1 MDIEVNILP
10 CLIKYNGPT
19 EFRKRFKEKIR
30 KLSQDSSSSSST
42 LDSSSTSCTSDS
54 SNSTDTTDSNS
65 IPGGFD
71 IKEICG
77 SCTNNVNFSVKV
89 TEKLIKDVYYPIRG
103 VDKLLKDKYYVLFRG
118 RQMRG
123 SRLALEDFGYNMSVV
138 TKDNRHKESNFSKN
152 TSTESTYLIKTANIS
167 SIT

>member
-1 MDIEVNILP
+1 MDVEVNILP

-30 KLSQDSSSSSST
+30 TLSQDSSDSST
-42 LDSSSTSCTSDS
+42 TSCTTDS
-54 SNSTDTTDSNS
+54 SNSSDSTDSTDSNS